1 MADEKVSME
10 KHAEGRR
17 SSIASRILADN
28 ETSIASTEN
37 AIPFDEKATKSLLRK
52 LDLHLV
58 PFLALLYL

>member
-1 MADEKVSME
+1 ME

-17 SSIASRILADN
+17 GSIASHILADN
-28 ETSIASTEN
+28 EDSIASSEN
-37 AIPFDEKATKSLLRK
+37 AIPFDEGATKRLLRK